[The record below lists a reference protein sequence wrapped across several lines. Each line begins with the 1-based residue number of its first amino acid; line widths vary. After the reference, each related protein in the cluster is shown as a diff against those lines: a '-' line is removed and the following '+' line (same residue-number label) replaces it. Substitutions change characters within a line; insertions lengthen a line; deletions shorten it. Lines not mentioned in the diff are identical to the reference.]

1 MTTAQDRRARP
12 GAIGMVR
19 TSSRRVV
26 SVEPFFMEFIAG
38 AEEVLSEDGLSVLL
52 AVVADEEAEHAMYAR
67 WAASGIVDAVLV
79 MNVLVDDPRPEL
91 LDRLGLP
98 AVAVGSWAGPPP
110 LPSVRA
116 DDASA
121 MEVVADYLLRLGH
134 RSIAHVTGPP
144 GYLHTR
150 DRVTT
155 LARVCARHAITPM
168 TIEGDYS
175 DLVSAQITR
184 TLLTGPDRPT
194 VIVYDND
201 VMAVAG
207 LHVARELGVAVP
219 QELSLVG
226 WDDSALC
233 QLTLP
238 PLTTMSLDV
247 HLLGR
252 LAGSAV
258 LATLAG
264 SPPQDHPVV
273 PAVLSV
279 RGSTAAPPVPPSPQG

>member
-1 MTTAQDRRARP
+1 MTSQSPDRRPRP
-12 GAIGMVR
+12 GAVGMVR

-52 AVVADEEAEHAMYAR
+52 AVVADEEAEHAMYER

-79 MNVLVDDPRPEL
+79 MNVLVDDPRPDL
-91 LDRLGLP
+91 LARLGVP
-98 AVAVGSWAGPPP
+98 AVAVGAWTGPPP

-121 MEVVADYLLRLGH
+121 MKVVADYLLGLGH
-134 RSIAHVTGPP
+134 RAIAHVTGPP
-144 GYLHTR
+144 TYLHTR
-150 DRVTT
+150 DRVET
-155 LARVCARHAITPM
+155 LARVCAPHGVVPV

-175 DLVSAQITR
+175 DLVSDQITR
-184 TLLTGPDRPT
+184 SLLTGLDRPS
-194 VIVYDND
+194 VIIYDND

-207 LHVARELGVAVP
+207 LHVARELGIAVP
-219 QELSLVG
+219 EELSLVG

-258 LATLAG
+258 LGTLAG
-264 SPPQDHPVV
+264 TPPEDHPVV

-279 RGSTAAPPVPPSPQG
+279 RGSTAEPPRG